1 MNLSPDLAWILV
13 YEVLLDT
20 DNCME
25 RTFVRLTRFMETLV
39 AARNVRPYESPGDT
53 SPWSVDTG
61 PWSIRTLTRSVR
73 LYERRW
79 ETLARGA
86 AAAACQPPP
95 HSHPSTAHAPPRTEG
110 QHWIFLSLQHSFC
123 ISAFLRVLSV
133 FRAFRDPFQFEPMK
147 SLIGAASVWQGWRG
161 DKVAVL
167 PTRAAMSTSL
177 PRQLNSSQQ
186 LHFFSFWIYIV
197 VDWILLG
204 WAVFIVSNLSCCVSK
219 FSLQASNRGIHKIVY
234 FHFLWI
240 WISWHPEVL

>member
-1 MNLSPDLAWILV
+1 MSLDLAWILV

-20 DNCME
+20 DDCME
-25 RTFVRLTRFMETLV
+25 RKSVRLTRLMETLV

-61 PWSIRTLTRSVR
+61 PWSIWTLTRSVR

-133 FRAFRDPFQFEPMK
+133 FRAFRVPFQFEPMLGARC
-147 SLIGAASVWQGWRG
+147 SLSVLHVEEETRLPCCRRG
-161 DKVAVL
+161 Q
-167 PTRAAMSTSL
+167 R
-177 PRQLNSSQQ
+177 
-186 LHFFSFWIYIV
+186 
-197 VDWILLG
+197 
-204 WAVFIVSNLSCCVSK
+204 
-219 FSLQASNRGIHKIVY
+219 
-234 FHFLWI
+234 
-240 WISWHPEVL
+240 

>member
-1 MNLSPDLAWILV
+1 MTGYVLAQIKTYIWVNQVNLNQVNLSPDLAWILV
-13 YEVLLDT
+13 YEVLRDT

-123 ISAFLRVLSV
+123 ISAFL
-133 FRAFRDPFQFEPMK
+133 
-147 SLIGAASVWQGWRG
+147 
-161 DKVAVL
+161 KVAVFFGL
-167 PTRAAMSTSL
+167 LETRFSSSL
-177 PRQLNSSQQ
+177 
-186 LHFFSFWIYIV
+186 
-197 VDWILLG
+197 
-204 WAVFIVSNLSCCVSK
+204 C
-219 FSLQASNRGIHKIVY
+219 
-234 FHFLWI
+234 
-240 WISWHPEVL
+240 

>member
-1 MNLSPDLAWILV
+1 MNQVNLSPDLAWILV

-133 FRAFRDPFQFEPMK
+133 FRAFRVPFQFEPMLGARC
-147 SLIGAASVWQGWRG
+147 SLSVLHVEEETRLPCCRRG
-161 DKVAVL
+161 Q
-167 PTRAAMSTSL
+167 R
-177 PRQLNSSQQ
+177 
-186 LHFFSFWIYIV
+186 
-197 VDWILLG
+197 
-204 WAVFIVSNLSCCVSK
+204 
-219 FSLQASNRGIHKIVY
+219 
-234 FHFLWI
+234 
-240 WISWHPEVL
+240 